1 MTCDSVEC
9 EAGVE
14 NSRILQMFGRSNPS
28 EPGNCHGR
36 ENMSWEKKK
45 ATSQWAT
52 YMNRQSTEK

>member
-1 MTCDSVEC
+1 MTCDGVEC

-45 ATSQWAT
+45 SNKSMGNI
-52 YMNRQSTEK
+52 YE